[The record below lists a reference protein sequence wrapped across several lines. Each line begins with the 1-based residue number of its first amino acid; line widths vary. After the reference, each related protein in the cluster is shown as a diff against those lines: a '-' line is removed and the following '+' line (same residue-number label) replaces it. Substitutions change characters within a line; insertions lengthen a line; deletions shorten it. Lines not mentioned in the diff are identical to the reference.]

1 MRKESKQ
8 KRRTN
13 PLLLVILLVLLGFL
27 SWILFSTPTLQSHL
41 GRGWKTLTRESRRIL
56 GVEKAE
62 IPPEEKRIREEVI
75 LKKME
80 EANAQQDWRS
90 FAPEYPRPKKLQ
102 PLEEKERLKVLR
114 ESPEFKEL
122 DKELKEY
129 LKKSEDLFHPEPPIP
144 STKDAIEFTHLK
156 DKGTEKVIERL
167 LSSKERISLEK
178 SLEENLLLG
187 IRGPL
192 ATRKILER
200 PNPPQVRVKVEAEIE
215 LALYVLPNG
224 IVDRAI
230 PSVKGD
236 TELERIAIQYLKQ
249 WRFAP
254 LPRDQPQVEQWGT
267 IPIKFKLQ

>member
-1 MRKESKQ
+1 MRKESKE

-13 PLLLVILLVLLGFL
+13 PLLLAILLVLLGFL

-75 LKKME
+75 LKKMG

-144 STKDAIEFTHLK
+144 STKDAIDFTHLK

-178 SLEENLLLG
+178 PLEENLLLG